1 MVQNQVIQYTFYH
14 LENAQ
19 HGRFLTLTEVRIF
32 NRPIPSSPVP
42 SSGASGMVSFK
53 ALAPAAFI
61 PSVSYSWSE
70 LGESTVNTINTI
82 IRKDE
87 NRK

>member
-1 MVQNQVIQYTFYH
+1 MVQNQVVQYTFYH

-19 HGRFLTLTEVRIF
+19 HGRFLTTEVRIF
-32 NRPIPSSPVP
+32 NRPIPSSPVH
-42 SSGASGMVSFK
+42 SSGASGMESFK